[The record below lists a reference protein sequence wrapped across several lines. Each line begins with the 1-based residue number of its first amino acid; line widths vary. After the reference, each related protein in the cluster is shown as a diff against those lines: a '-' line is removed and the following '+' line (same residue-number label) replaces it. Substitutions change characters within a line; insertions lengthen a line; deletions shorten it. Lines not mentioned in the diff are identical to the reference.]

1 MRFAVRPSRQPGASP
16 RSHSMPCGDVPGRV
30 HISVERGGAGEAGE
44 DRLALYAEVTFWI
57 RPGALAS
64 RRLTTKPQPD
74 RMISRFSPALA
85 ATFRPGWP
93 TVPFADRAVPWIRR
107 SSTRMMSNQR
117 ARSVETFSHQS
128 FRASAS
134 PAFSRAIARLV
145 ILRCLDPGCDRA
157 SLRCSRTS
165 RRCRPGL
172 SRGTCSNSPVD
183 RAALTATPRSTPT
196 TSPVPGTGERRKA
209 GQLCRR
215 RHQTVA
221 GHAKTLANTTDMTG
235 GGGSGIR
242 RDPDE

>member
-1 MRFAVRPSRQPGASP
+1 MRFAVRPLRQSGASP
-16 RSHSMPCGDVPGRV
+16 RRHRMPCGDIPGRV
-30 HISVERGGAGEAGE
+30 HISVERDSAGEAGE
-44 DRLALYAEVTFWI
+44 DRLALAVARRDIPTS
-57 RPGALAS
+57 AAS
-64 RRLTTKPQPD
+64 LRGVRGGDFLDSARSLGFQCLTSKPQPD

-107 SSTRMMSNQR
+107 SSTRMTSNQR

-196 TSPVPGTGERRKA
+196 TSPVPGTGNGEGRAAVQAKA
-209 GQLCRR
+209 P
-215 RHQTVA
+215 
-221 GHAKTLANTTDMTG
+221 D
-235 GGGSGIR
+235 GSGTC
-242 RDPDE
+242 ENTNEYH